1 MLRTFIQ
8 VLALI
13 TTLESAIFL
22 AKGSFGLSAQ
32 DIAALGGTYWGHNPH
47 LIRSFAQQTADY
59 RAGVILLLLA
69 FSLQMA
75 NTLWP
80 MRWADF
86 DVSRRGAT
94 AAVVAGALLFVV
106 AWWFAN
112 SHASSVERQVG
123 QIYERADQKTRTR
136 Q

>member
-8 VLALI
+8 ILALV

-32 DIAALGGTYWGHNPH
+32 DIAALGGTYVGYNLH
-47 LIRSFAQQTADY
+47 LIRSLVQQTADY
-59 RAGVILLLLA
+59 RAGVILLVLA

-80 MRWADF
+80 MRLMDF
-86 DVSRRGAT
+86 AVSRK
-94 AAVVAGALLFVV
+94 GALFAVAVGAILLVV
-106 AWWFAN
+106 TRWLAN
-112 SHASSVERQVG
+112 LHASSVERQVRE
-123 QIYERADQKTRTR
+123 ICERAQLKAPTQR
-136 Q
+136 

>member
-8 VLALI
+8 ILALV

-32 DIAALGGTYWGHNPH
+32 DIAALGGTYLGYNPH
-47 LIRSFAQQTADY
+47 LIRALARQTADY
-59 RAGVILLLLA
+59 RAGLILLVLA

-80 MRWADF
+80 MRWMDF
-86 DVSRRGAT
+86 EVSRK
-94 AAVVAGALLFVV
+94 GALFALAFGAVLLVV
-106 AWWFAN
+106 TWWLAN
-112 SHASSVERQVG
+112 LHASSVERQVRE
-123 QIYERADQKTRTR
+123 IYERAEPKAPTLR
-136 Q
+136 

>member
-13 TTLESAIFL
+13 TTLGSAIFL

-32 DIAALGGTYWGHNPH
+32 DIAALGGTYWGHNPP
-47 LIRSFAQQTADY
+47 LIRSLAQQTADY
-59 RAGVILLLLA
+59 RAGVILLVLA

-86 DVSRRGAT
+86 NISRSGAV

-106 AWWFAN
+106 GWWLAN
-112 SHASSVERQVG
+112 SHASRVERQVRE
-123 QIYERADQKTRTR
+123 IYERAEQRAQTPR
-136 Q
+136 